1 MPSIQ
6 GVTVQNLELNRMHP
20 MQGKA
25 PLAERM
31 RPTTLDGY
39 VGQAHLV
46 GDGAVLRQA
55 MRQALEGAYP
65 AEYRLLLER
74 YYQQVYEDAVQMER
88 AP

>member
-1 MPSIQ
+1 MPED
-6 GVTVQNLELNRMHP
+6 L
-20 MQGKA
+20 
-25 PLAERM
+25 
-31 RPTTLDGY
+31 
-39 VGQAHLV
+39 GQV
-46 GDGAVLRQA
+46 PDVLRQA